1 MSGSGVGQRV
11 RAGREWKEERAGS
24 SLAVKVCAPE
34 DGAADICARACET
47 LCEELAEAKKFADE
61 VGDEMS
67 ETATD
72 KQNELDQLSIN
83 ALRFLAVDGVQK
95 ANSGHPGAPL
105 GCAPIAYL
113 LYQKLMKHDPSDHKW
128 TDRDRFVLSNGH
140 ASMLLYGSLHLSG
153 YDLPMSQ
160 LEQFRQ
166 WGSHT
171 PGHPEYGETPGVE
184 VTTGP
189 LGQGFAMAV
198 GLAVAEKHLAAV
210 YNRDMYQLVDH
221 HTYVLCGDGDLM
233 EGISHEAASLAGTL
247 GLGKLI
253 VLYDDNLISLDGPTD
268 LSYTEDVTKRFEAYH
283 WQVLSV
289 ADGNDLRAIEDAIE
303 AGRAETTKPTLI
315 RVRTVIGYGSP
326 KAGTKAVHGEAL
338 GADAVKATKKNL
350 GWPEDKFFYVP
361 EEAGKNWLKAKERGK
376 KAHAEWQAHFEEYKR
391 AYPEPAAEFE
401 RVVKHELQP
410 GWEQKIPKF
419 PTDKP
424 VATRNAGQVV
434 MNAIE
439 KVVPELFGGAA
450 DLTSSTKTIFKDSP
464 SFHVDPVGRNV
475 FFGVREFGMMAMVNG
490 MAAHGGLIPFGS
502 TFFVFSDYCR
512 PALRMGCLMS
522 VHSLYVFTHDSVGL
536 GEDGPTHQ
544 PIEQLMSLR
553 AIPQMTDFRPADAN
567 ETAACWKL
575 ALERKSACFMA
586 LSRQDLPVLDADA
599 AWAGAPKGAYALND
613 VAKPDVVL
621 IGTGSEVSTCV
632 QAAEELKGAG
642 INARVVSM
650 PSFKI
655 FDEQSDDYKT
665 ALLPEATPKV
675 ACEAGATMGWWKYV
689 GHNGAIVGIDRF
701 GASAPGPIAL
711 DKLGIN
717 VANVV
722 AHAKRLVGK

>member
-1 MSGSGVGQRV
+1 MS
-11 RAGREWKEERAGS
+11 
-24 SLAVKVCAPE
+24 
-34 DGAADICARACET
+34 
-47 LCEELAEAKKFADE
+47 
-61 VGDEMS
+61 
-67 ETATD
+67 D

-113 LYQKLMKHDPSDHKW
+113 LYHKLMKHDPADPKW
-128 TDRDRFVLSNGH
+128 IDRDRFVLSNGH

-153 YDLPMSQ
+153 YALPMSQ

-189 LGQGFAMAV
+189 LGQGFGMAV
-198 GLAVAEKHLAAV
+198 GMAAAEKHLAAV
-210 YNRDMYQLVDH
+210 YNRDAHAVIDH
-221 HTYVLCGDGDLM
+221 HTFVLCGDGDLM
-233 EGISHEAASLAGTL
+233 EGISHETASLAGTL

-253 VLYDDNLISLDGPTD
+253 VLYDDNLISLDGPTE
-268 LSYTEDVTKRFEAYH
+268 LSYTEDVTLRFEAYH

-289 ADGNDLRAIEDAIE
+289 ADGNDLVAIEDAIK
-303 AGRAETTKPTLI
+303 AGMADTTRPTLI

-326 KAGTKAVHGEAL
+326 KAGTKAAHGEAL
-338 GADAVKATKKNL
+338 GVEAVKETKKNL
-350 GWPEDKFFYVP
+350 GWPEDKTFYVP
-361 EEAGKNWLKAKERGK
+361 EEARKNWETAKPRGK
-376 KAHAEWQAHFEEYKR
+376 KLHAEWDANFAEYKR

-401 RVVKHELQP
+401 RVVKRELAA
-410 GWEQKIPKF
+410 GWEKKIPTF
-419 PTDKP
+419 PAGADAKL
-424 VATRNAGQVV
+424 VATRNAGQTV
-434 MNAIE
+434 MNAIAG
-439 KVVPELFGGAA
+439 VVPELFGGAA

-490 MAAHGGLIPFGS
+490 MAAHDGLIPFGS

-512 PALRMGCLMS
+512 PALRLGALMG

-553 AIPQMTDFRPADAN
+553 AIPFMTDFRPADAN

-575 ALERKSACFMA
+575 ALERKSPSFMA
-586 LSRQDLPVLDADA
+586 LSRQDLPVFDA
-599 AWAGAPKGAYALND
+599 ALTFPGPAKGAYSMTPE
-613 VAKPDVVL
+613 VTKPDVIL
-621 IGTGSEVSTCV
+621 IGTGSEVTTCMKA
-632 QAAEELKGAG
+632 AAELKAAG
-642 INARVVSM
+642 IAARVVSM
-650 PSFKI
+650 PSFRI
-655 FDEQSDDYKT
+655 FDEQPEEYRA

-675 ACEAGATMGWWKYV
+675 SVEAGATMGWWKYV
-689 GHNGAIVGIDRF
+689 GHNGAVIGIDRF

-722 AHAKRLVGK
+722 ETAKGLVKK